1 MNQRSASQETGGI
14 NPSRIKAVVFDCFG
28 TLLQIQNRKSPYR
41 ELLNL
46 LKVHGHQPSADD
58 AQRIMSA
65 DVGITGTPHLF
76 GIDLSADELI
86 GVEHKLMLELAS
98 IRPFKDAIYC
108 LSILRQRGY
117 RIGVCSNL
125 AKPYHAVASALLPK
139 VDLSLWSFEQGC
151 IKPEPRIYQRLC
163 NGFECQPDEI
173 LMVGDSLKHDVE
185 GAKANGLQALHLNR
199 SAEKASALH
208 TLYDLLSLLPHDP
221 SVFLKAYGERA
232 RKRVESYRRGE
243 TPHPVKEYAIGT
255 EVWIAGVVESGLYG
269 GKIVHRFKLN
279 DSTHPNDWFYIVE
292 YPTSVD
298 ALLTV
303 RTWSTISEHP
313 DEPLNWSR
321 FL

>member
-1 MNQRSASQETGGI
+1 MKPISSSQEFGGM

-28 TLLQIQNRKSPYR
+28 TLLEIQNRQSPYR
-41 ELLNL
+41 ELHKL
-46 LKVHGHQPSADD
+46 LVAHGHQPSADD

-65 DVGITGTPHLF
+65 DVGITGIPQFF
-76 GIDLSADELI
+76 GINLSSDELI
-86 GVEHKLMLELAS
+86 SVEQKLMLELAS

-221 SVFLKAYGERA
+221 SVFLKTYGERA
-232 RKRVESYRRGE
+232 RKRVESYHCGE
-243 TPHPVKEYAIGT
+243 TPHPINEYAIGT
-255 EVWIAGVVESGLYG
+255 KVWIAGVIESGLYG

-303 RTWSTISEHP
+303 RTWATISEHP
-313 DEPLNWSR
+313 DEPLSWSK